1 MKNSIRIIV
10 VALVLVMWTN
20 VSVWAGQNASAGIRI
35 DLNSGTSGN
44 QNQTSISPPA
54 VGSHVRVDIYVVNA
68 SNLDTYEFN
77 LNYNSNDLQFTQAT
91 EDQPT
96 TYENNFLKKDG
107 GSTVGWTVDTSTPGV
122 VNIANTLIGNNPAQ
136 APEGEGLLASI
147 VFLVL
152 QSPPGNLTFGDV
164 FWYDNNNNK
173 DVCTDKG
180 DASLPVELSLFE
192 AVAGDGQILL
202 KWATESEVNSLGFN
216 LYRAYHDDSTNY
228 MKINGEMIK
237 AAGNRTTVRDYSY
250 TDHSVENGATYY
262 YKLESVDIDGTHSY
276 SEVIVAT
283 PQASLKPPTPNEY
296 TFSANYPNPFNP
308 ETTIQYQLPAPSKVT
323 IKIFDYLGREIRTL
337 VNEEKEAGYFM
348 VGWDGKDNLGNKVSS
363 GIYICRLEAYSA
375 KQERYANTRKMLL
388 LR

>member
-1 MKNSIRIIV
+1 
-10 VALVLVMWTN
+10 
-20 VSVWAGQNASAGIRI
+20 
-35 DLNSGTSGN
+35 
-44 QNQTSISPPA
+44 
-54 VGSHVRVDIYVVNA
+54 
-68 SNLDTYEFN
+68 
-77 LNYNSNDLQFTQAT
+77 
-91 EDQPT
+91 
-96 TYENNFLKKDG
+96 
-107 GSTVGWTVDTSTPGV
+107 
-122 VNIANTLIGNNPAQ
+122 
-136 APEGEGLLASI
+136 
-147 VFLVL
+147 
-152 QSPPGNLTFGDV
+152 
-164 FWYDNNNNK
+164 
-173 DVCTDKG
+173 
-180 DASLPVELSLFE
+180 
-192 AVAGDGQILL
+192 
-202 KWATESEVNSLGFN
+202 
-216 LYRAYHDDSTNY
+216 